1 MARRYMQDPYDRAI
15 ISARGL
21 SGRVNHDDMLSALP
35 LAVLPETEC

>member
-1 MARRYMQDPYDRAI
+1 MSRRYTQDPYDRPS

-21 SGRVNHDDMLSALP
+21 SGRVNHDDMLSALS